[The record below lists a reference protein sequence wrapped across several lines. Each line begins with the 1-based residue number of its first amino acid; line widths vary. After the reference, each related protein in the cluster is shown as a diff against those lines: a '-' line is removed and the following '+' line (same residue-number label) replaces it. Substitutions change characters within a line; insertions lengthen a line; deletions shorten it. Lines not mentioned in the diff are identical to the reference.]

1 MSAHF
6 EFRVSSLEFRVIKII
21 FVFFL
26 FCILHSAFLIPAH
39 AQEASASSLSTTNS
53 ELPTTLPLPSYIP
66 PTSPAYMDLMVFN
79 IFHTFSCIAVGSS
92 SIGQPCLTYQ
102 NGIPLLSKANL
113 DGGVLGATGS
123 ILTALYANPP
133 VRTGDYL
140 ASLGEGLGI
149 VKEANAQGVTGS
161 GADVLRPILSLWQ
174 VSRNI
179 TYVIMIILFVIIG
192 IMVMFRQKINPQTVI
207 TAQSAL
213 PGLVI
218 GLVMITFSYFLAAL
232 ISDVAFIGTNLVGY
246 YFSLAQ
252 NTKQEPLTAV
262 IEEKNILEIYSPFV
276 SVIKQKD
283 LEHAFNTV
291 FDNVS
296 KEVQDFLRLAAS
308 AIAFQYGEQIGH
320 AVPGVGDLVAIITG
334 LIAAG
339 VAASAASS
347 IFGLFLS
354 WIVMVIMIYTMLKLL
369 IRLLNSYLQIVFLTI
384 SAPFHFLLA
393 SLPGRQE
400 MATAWMLNML
410 CNILAFPAVLGVL
423 YFVSYMVNFS
433 NRREG
438 FFGASDLGV
447 FVNNGASTLVGPS
460 TLPLLGHLDS
470 HFINTLLAFA
480 ALLAL
485 PAIPD
490 VICKVV
496 GKESQAGALLAGAV
510 SGNLRGGQGY
520 ANQGTQIKQAISK
533 GAQNYQ
539 TFRGHP
545 PNYSPAKAY
554 EAGWK
559 VGGKQIIKPSTL
571 PEILSPRKGNV

>member
-39 AQEASASSLSTTNS
+39 AQEASASSLSSTNS

-179 TYVIMIILFVIIG
+179 TYVIMIILFVI
-192 IMVMFRQKINPQTVI
+192 
-207 TAQSAL
+207 
-213 PGLVI
+213 
-218 GLVMITFSYFLAAL
+218 
-232 ISDVAFIGTNLVGY
+232 IGTNLVGY

-496 GKESQAGALLAGAV
+496 GKESQAGALLARAV

-520 ANQGTQIKQAISK
+520 ANQGNQIKQAISK